1 MSSTHIECCDLNYDT
16 ANDSSEALMT
26 VSRNIC
32 ALEDELKKH
41 KQVLRE
47 ALTTRAQYLEGV
59 IWQLGK
65 AEAEALVQAP
75 IEF

>member
-1 MSSTHIECCDLNYDT
+1 MTRVHIKDTELEYDT
-16 ANDSSEALMT
+16 ANDAVEVLMM
-26 VSRNIC
+26 VSRNVV
-32 ALEDELKKH
+32 ALETE
-41 KQVLRE
+41 LRE
-47 ALTTRAQYLEGV
+47 HKAVLMNALSTRVKYLEGV